1 MRKLIFIIIPIIFW
15 GCKRDFNSVIDSQP
29 VNFQVTKINT
39 VDSVT
44 YQPTDSLMT
53 ISIAFNSSQDIN
65 SVYANVFDPDMNQ
78 INLSPIVLFDNG
90 NIQDNGDTV
99 KGDGIYSNKFPLS
112 HYYPKGNYQIQFFVT
127 DILNNTSLTA
137 YHSFSFDNGQTNVAP
152 VISNLTMTD
161 STSFGKSFTFTVKAE
176 DQNGLNDI
184 ISVFYKL
191 YRPDGTLIVNSQGI
205 SEFPLSD
212 NGDTGVTGDVT
223 AHDGIFTNMLTIP
236 SGQQTGTWK
245 FVFQAKDRG
254 GLLSN
259 TISHNLVVK

>member
-1 MRKLIFIIIPIIFW
+1 MKKIIFILIPFIFW
-15 GCKRDFNSVIDSQP
+15 GCKRDFNSVIDTQP

-39 VDSVT
+39 VDSFT
-44 YQPTDSLMT
+44 YQTSDSLMT
-53 ISIAFNSSQDIN
+53 LSIGFNSSQDIN
-65 SVYANVFDPDMNQ
+65 SVYANVFDSDMNQ
-78 INLSPIVLFDNG
+78 INLSPIILYDNG
-90 NIQDNGDTV
+90 NIQDNSDTV
-99 KGDGIYSNKFPLS
+99 KSDGIYSNKFPLS

-127 DILNNTSLTA
+127 DILNNNSLAA
-137 YHSFSFDNGQTNVAP
+137 YHSFAFDNGQTNVAP
-152 VISNLTMTD
+152 VLSNLTMPD

-176 DQNGLNDI
+176 DQNGLSDI
-184 ISVFYKL
+184 TSVYYQL
-191 YRPDGTLIVNSQGI
+191 YRPDGTLVVNSQGI